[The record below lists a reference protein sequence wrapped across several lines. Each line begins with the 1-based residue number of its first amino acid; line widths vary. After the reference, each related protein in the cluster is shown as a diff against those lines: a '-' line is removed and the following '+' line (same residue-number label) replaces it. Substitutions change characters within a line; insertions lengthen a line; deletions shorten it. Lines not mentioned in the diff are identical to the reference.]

1 MIDESQRPKEHVMS
15 TLSNSQYYKN
25 NRLQQ
30 LRGFCSA
37 AQSGSIS
44 RAAEKLFLSQPSV
57 SLQIQALEREFKAI
71 LFERRGPKIVLTPE
85 GKTLYELAAPL
96 VEEVD
101 RLHDTFAARRGGIT
115 SGRLDIAAGEST
127 TLYLLPKFVQKFA
140 ELYPGIELKLHNV
153 TGRDGLAM
161 VRRDEVDFAVGSMI
175 EPREEIEYQPMFTYE
190 PMLIV
195 GKNHPLAKRRRVTLK
210 EVAACPLILPPRH
223 LTTWGVVD
231 YAFGR
236 HNLAY
241 QVKLEAG
248 GWEVIKKYVALGMGV
263 SIVTSICLT
272 GDENLVALPLS
283 RYFPKRTYGLVIRKG
298 KFLSPAAERF
308 VALMQEAA
316 PRRAPEPSIEPT
328 NGRARNRRR
337 RRATAHAS

>member
-1 MIDESQRPKEHVMS
+1 MVS
-15 TLSNSQYYKN
+15 TLPNPHYYKN

-30 LRGFCSA
+30 LRGFCAA
-37 AQSGSIS
+37 AQAESIS
-44 RAAEKLFLSQPSV
+44 RAADKLFLSQPSV
-57 SLQIQALEREFKAI
+57 SLQIQALEREFKAT
-71 LFERRGPKIVLTPE
+71 LFERRGPKISLTPD

-101 RLHDTFAARRGGIT
+101 RLHDTFAARRGGVT

-127 TLYLLPKFVQKFA
+127 TLYLLPRFVQKFA
-140 ELYPGIELKLHNV
+140 EQYPGIELKLHNV
-153 TGRDGLAM
+153 TGRDGLSM

-175 EPREEIEYQPMFTYE
+175 EPREDVEYQPMFTYE

-195 GKNHPLAKRRRVTLK
+195 GLNHPLAKRRRVTLK
-210 EVAACPLILPPRH
+210 EVAAYPLILPPRH

-236 HNLAY
+236 HNLSY
-241 QVKLEAG
+241 RVKLEAG
-248 GWEVIKKYVALGMGV
+248 GWEVIKKYVALGMGI

-272 GDENLVALPLS
+272 GDENLAVLPLS

-298 KFLSPAAERF
+298 KFLSPAAQRF
-308 VALMQEAA
+308 VALMQQAA
-316 PRRAPEPSIEPT
+316 PRHLPEAEAHQPVK
-328 NGRARNRRR
+328 RRR
-337 RRATAHAS
+337 NSASVRPHRAHRR

>member
-1 MIDESQRPKEHVMS
+1 MS
-15 TLSNSQYYKN
+15 SVPNPLYYKN

-30 LRGFCSA
+30 LRGFCAA
-37 AQSGSIS
+37 AQAESVS
-44 RAAEKLFLSQPSV
+44 RAAEKLFLSQPTV
-57 SLQIQALEREFKAI
+57 SLQIQALEREFKAA
-71 LFERRGPKIVLTPE
+71 LFERRGPKIVLTPD

-96 VEEVD
+96 VEEID
-101 RLHDTFAARRGGIT
+101 RLHDTFAARRGGVT

-127 TLYLLPKFVQKFA
+127 TLYLLPKFVQQFA
-140 ELYPGIELKLHNV
+140 ESHPGIELKLHNV

-161 VRRDEVDFAVGSMI
+161 VRRDEVDFAVGSML
-175 EPREEIEYQPMFTYE
+175 EAREEIEYQPMFTYE

-195 GKNHPLAKRRRVTLK
+195 GRNHPLAKRRRVSLQ
-210 EVAACPLILPPRH
+210 EVAAYPLILPPRH

-248 GWEVIKKYVALGMGV
+248 GWEVIKKYVALGMGI

-272 GDENLVALPLS
+272 GEEDLATIPLS

-298 KFLSPAAERF
+298 KYLSPAADRF
-308 VALMQEAA
+308 VALMKESA
-316 PRRAPEPSIEPT
+316 PRRLPEPLTLNPAKQGRKS
-328 NGRARNRRR
+328 GRARRSKPSRP
-337 RRATAHAS
+337 